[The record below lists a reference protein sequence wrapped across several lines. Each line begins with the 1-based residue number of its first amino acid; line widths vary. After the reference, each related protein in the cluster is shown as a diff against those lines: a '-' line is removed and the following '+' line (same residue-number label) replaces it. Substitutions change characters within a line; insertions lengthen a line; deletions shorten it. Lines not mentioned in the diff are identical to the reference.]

1 MKNDEKQ
8 TKTKKNHEKLRKTK
22 RNDEKKWFTHFC
34 CKLSFV
40 AITRLLGGHFLLK
53 FGAWG
58 HKNILMD
65 RAEKILDSLEGG
77 CLSGMRAEEGE
88 LLQQDFGFD
97 VEEHTDLGIKS
108 ELC

>member
-1 MKNDEKQ
+1 MHRDQEPIFCDSNTALLSSAALLPIKYIKLKRIVHWSGIVFHHFYEQFKQ
-8 TKTKKNHEKLRKTK
+8 
-22 RNDEKKWFTHFC
+22 
-34 CKLSFV
+34 
-40 AITRLLGGHFLLK
+40 
-53 FGAWG
+53 
-58 HKNILMD
+58 
-65 RAEKILDSLEGG
+65 AEKILDSLEGG